1 MKRLT
6 RPVIIITISLLI
18 ALLSAAVTYTAK
30 ISGAGYSTT
39 TAFLLQVTPTPTAE
53 EDHSVVGST
62 DGIVIVG
69 GIITLIILIP
79 ILARRK
85 SWMPSG

>member
-1 MKRLT
+1 MKRLI
-6 RPVIIITISLLI
+6 RPGIIITISLLI
-18 ALLSAAVTYTAK
+18 ALVSAAVTYTTK

-39 TAFLLQVTPTPTAE
+39 AALFLQVTPTPTVE

-79 ILARRK
+79 ILASRK
-85 SWMPSG
+85 SWMPSR

>member
-6 RPVIIITISLLI
+6 CPVIIITISLLI

-30 ISGAGYSTT
+30 ISGAGYSA
-39 TAFLLQVTPTPTAE
+39 TAALILQVTPTTTVE

-69 GIITLIILIP
+69 GIITLIILVP